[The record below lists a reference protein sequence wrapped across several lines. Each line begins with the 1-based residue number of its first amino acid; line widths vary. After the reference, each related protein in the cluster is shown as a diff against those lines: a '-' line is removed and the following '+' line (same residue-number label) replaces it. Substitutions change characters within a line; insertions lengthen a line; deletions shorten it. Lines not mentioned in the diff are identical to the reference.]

1 MDVFIEELVKK
12 RKEGKDYAILAI
24 LILVGL
30 VLSVC
35 LLLGVLFGAM
45 IFGQWGQIAG
55 SVGMVLVAAVWYA
68 VYLINNSRS
77 IEYEYIV
84 INNNLDID
92 KVMAKK
98 RRTKVIELDIKDA
111 SIMACIDDD
120 ENNDAYKI
128 ADKSVKVLDLS
139 AKNPNL
145 YTYFIDYTADGNRQ
159 IVLFQP
165 TSKMVESLWKF
176 NPRAVK
182 KYNI

>member
-77 IEYEYIV
+77 IEYEYIG
-84 INNNLDID
+84 INNNID
-92 KVMAKK
+92 KNKVMEKK
-98 RRTKVIELDIKDA
+98 RRTNVIELDIKDA
-111 SIMACIDDD
+111 
-120 ENNDAYKI
+120 
-128 ADKSVKVLDLS
+128 
-139 AKNPNL
+139 
-145 YTYFIDYTADGNRQ
+145 
-159 IVLFQP
+159 
-165 TSKMVESLWKF
+165 
-176 NPRAVK
+176 
-182 KYNI
+182 

>member
-12 RKEGKDYAILAI
+12 RKDGKDYAILAL
-24 LILVGL
+24 LIFGGL
-30 VLSVC
+30 IMSV
-35 LLLGVLFGAM
+35 LLLLAILFGSM
-45 IFGQWGQIAG
+45 VLGELGQIAG
-55 SVGMVLVAAVWYA
+55 SVGMLLVAAVWYG
-68 VYLINNSRS
+68 VYFINNSRS

-92 KVMAKK
+92 KIMAKK
-98 RRTKVIELDIKDA
+98 RRTKMIELDIKDA
-111 SIMACIDDD
+111 SIMACIDDN
-120 ENNDAYKI
+120 ENNDVYKNI
-128 ADKSVKVLDLS
+128 DKSVKVLDFG

-145 YTYFIDYTADGNRQ
+145 YTYFIDYTTDGKRQ

-165 TSKMVESLWKF
+165 TSKIVEALWKF